1 MREENRNILVTLGAI
16 WYTASHEVNDM
27 QADSA
32 PRNKRVKTIVLLMLF
47 GFFLYRIDLFFS
59 LAARFFAII
68 SAFIVGGLMAMVI
81 NLPMRFLER
90 NLRFLD
96 RRPIRRAKRAIC
108 LSLATLFVLAV
119 IILLLVVIIPEVVV
133 AVERLIN
140 RIPDLLVQ
148 LEDWLATYNTNIR
161 SILGVSGT
169 DESSIRDLFQRA
181 SNFLLGG
188 INYSSTVVMS
198 AAQMVIN
205 VFVGMVFAI
214 YLLYSKERIKGQII
228 RLITAYIPIRHS
240 QRLLGVVQLSI
251 STYSKFIAGQ
261 CLQSLLSAVLI
272 WAIMLI
278 IGFPY
283 AVLVALVTFICAF
296 IPIFGPYIS
305 GALGTLLVYTS
316 APDQALWFL
325 MVYFIA
331 QQLEGSLIYPRI
343 VSNAIDIP
351 SIWVLVA
358 VTLGGGILGIA
369 GMLLFIPLAAIIYR
383 LLARSANE
391 RNQARQLV
399 GKDA

>member
-1 MREENRNILVTLGAI
+1 MQESLG
-16 WYTASHEVNDM
+16 SK
-27 QADSA
+27 
-32 PRNKRVKTIVLLMLF
+32 NKRTRSIVVLMLF
-47 GFFLYRIDLFFS
+47 GFFLFRIDLFYS
-59 LAARFFAII
+59 LIMRFFTII
-68 SAFIVGGLMAMVI
+68 SAFIVGGLTAMVI

-90 NLRFLD
+90 RLRFLD
-96 RRPIRRAKRAIC
+96 RRSLRRAKRAIC
-108 LSLATLFVLAV
+108 LTLVVLFVLAV
-119 IILLLVVIIPEVVV
+119 IVLLLVVIIPEVVV
-133 AVERLIN
+133 AVERLIG
-140 RIPDLLVQ
+140 RIPELLKQ

-161 SILGVSGT
+161 SILGIGGT

-205 VFVGMVFAI
+205 VFVGLVFAV
-214 YLLYSKERIKGQII
+214 YLLYSKERIKGQLS
-228 RLITAYIPIRHS
+228 RLITAYIPAKHS
-240 QRLLGVVQLSI
+240 KRLLGIVQMSI
-251 STYSKFIAGQ
+251 TTYSNFIAGQ
-261 CLQSLLSAVLI
+261 CLQSLLSALLI
-272 WAIMLI
+272 WLTMLI

-296 IPIFGPYIS
+296 IPIFGPYVS
-305 GALGTLLVYTS
+305 GALGTLLVYTA

-325 MVYFIA
+325 LVYFLV

-358 VTLGGGILGIA
+358 VTLGGGVMGIA
-369 GMLLFIPLAAIIYR
+369 GMLLFIPLVAIVYR
-383 LLARSANE
+383 LLARATDE
-391 RNQARQLV
+391 RNISRRVPV